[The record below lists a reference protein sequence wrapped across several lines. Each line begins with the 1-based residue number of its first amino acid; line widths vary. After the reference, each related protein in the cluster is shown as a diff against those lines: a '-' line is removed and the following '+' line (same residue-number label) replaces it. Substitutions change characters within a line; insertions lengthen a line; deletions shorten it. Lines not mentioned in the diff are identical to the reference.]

1 MGRMGSYGEL
11 FPGRKL
17 KHEGGQGSAGREHD
31 PGGPLDLDR
40 GVVFLAPPAE
50 QGSGESAASESAGTE
65 SAGTAD
71 SGEPPDPA
79 EPDGGAASRPR

>member
-1 MGRMGSYGEL
+1 MASYGEL

-17 KHEGGQGSAGREHD
+17 RHEGDQGTPGREHD

-50 QGSGESAASESAGTE
+50 QE
-65 SAGTAD
+65 
-71 SGEPPDPA
+71 PA
-79 EPDGGAASRPR
+79 EPAEHETDED

>member
-1 MGRMGSYGEL
+1 MGRMAAFGEL

-17 KHEGGQGSAGREHD
+17 KNEGDQGSPGREHD

-50 QGSGESAASESAGTE
+50 QGSDASAGTSE
-65 SAGTAD
+65 SPETPD
-71 SGEPPDPA
+71 SGED
-79 EPDGGAASRPR
+79 AAPR